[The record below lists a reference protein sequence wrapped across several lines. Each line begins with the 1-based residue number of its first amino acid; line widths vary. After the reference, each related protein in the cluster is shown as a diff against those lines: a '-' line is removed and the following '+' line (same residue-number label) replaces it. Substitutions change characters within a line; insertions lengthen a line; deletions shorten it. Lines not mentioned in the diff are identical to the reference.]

1 MKQNQTPFPIND
13 LFEFIESNFVL
24 GQGSLSGQNVKLM
37 PFQKK
42 FLKNVYRSEVTTAGL
57 TEEGQAFD

>member
-24 GQGSLSGQNVKLM
+24 GQGSLSGQNVKIDAVSEEVFKKRI
-37 PFQKK
+37 PF
-42 FLKNVYRSEVTTAGL
+42 RSNDRGTNRRGSGL
-57 TEEGQAFD
+57 